1 MTKTSEGPA
10 GMSIDT
16 IASLFC
22 SKIKIRT
29 AKTIYHRKDVLAK
42 KVMVKFYNG
51 RTRTNLKNHFGSCYI
66 LVTRSKNLLS
76 LYGHCNEVSKSY
88 VVE

>member
-22 SKIKIRT
+22 SQIRIRT
-29 AKTIYHRKDVLAK
+29 TKTIEHRKDVLAK
-42 KVMVKFYNG
+42 KIMVNF
-51 RTRTNLKNHFGSCYI
+51 F
-66 LVTRSKNLLS
+66 
-76 LYGHCNEVSKSY
+76 NE
-88 VVE
+88 EQEQT